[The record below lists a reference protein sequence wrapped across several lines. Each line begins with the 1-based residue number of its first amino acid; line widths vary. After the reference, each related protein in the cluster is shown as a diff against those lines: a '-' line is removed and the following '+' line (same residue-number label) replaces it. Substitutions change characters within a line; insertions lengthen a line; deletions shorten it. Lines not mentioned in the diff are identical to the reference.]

1 MPTPPARIPLARIS
15 PAQKQAAVRRV
26 LAKPVVAPLDV
37 AAFSSAI

>member
-1 MPTPPARIPLARIS
+1 MPTPLPKTLLDRIS
-15 PAQKQAAVRRV
+15 RAQKAAAVRRV